1 MTITIT
7 ELFRYPVKSM
17 LGESLAWAH
26 LSATGIPGDRCWTLK
41 DEQRGGFAVGKRFAT
56 TMSLSAVLRE
66 EPDTAN
72 PSPEVHITL
81 PDGAVV
87 SSLDPSANEVLSQA
101 IGAPVSIWPLLP
113 KEQLDHYRRLPP
125 AQDVNQEDALRAVF
139 ARTPQESLPDLS
151 GFPEELF
158 TYESPVGTYFDAYPI
173 LLLSEASL
181 AAMSMANNNSQFDLR
196 RFRPNILVNTP
207 GEGFVE
213 DQWAG
218 RKARLGDA
226 ILQFEI
232 ACPRCIMT
240 THGFDNLPKD
250 PKIMRALV
258 QKNAG
263 NLGMY
268 ANVVQNGR
276 VNKGDVLEFL
286 D

>member
-17 LGESLAWAH
+17 LGESLTWAH
-26 LSATGIPGDRCWTLK
+26 LSATGIPGDRCWALK
-41 DEQRGGFAVGKRFAT
+41 DEQRGDFSIGKRFAT
-56 TMSLSAVLRE
+56 TMSLSAVLRAE
-66 EPDTAN
+66 ADTAN
-72 PSPEVHITL
+72 PSPEVHIRL

-87 SSLDPSANEVLSQA
+87 SSLDPNANEVLSQA

-113 KEQLDHYRRLPP
+113 KEQLDP
-125 AQDVNQEDALRAVF
+125 
-139 ARTPQESLPDLS
+139 
-151 GFPEELF
+151 
-158 TYESPVGTYFDAYPI
+158 YFDAYPI

-207 GEGFVE
+207 DEGFVE

-250 PKIMRALV
+250 PKIMRMLV

-276 VNKGDVLEFL
+276 VDKGDVLEFL